1 MNNYSR
7 YMMNNT
13 FVHKLDPRIKI
24 VSTII
29 YIVLA
34 FIVTHFITIAI
45 LLIPLVVLY
54 IIATH
59 KIKPLL
65 KLMIMPLLIGFFL
78 FFVNIY
84 TMKVEMYDNAGK
96 LTKAYQELK
105 QYYPLPLHLG
115 GSYFITYEIIAR
127 TLGLVARVYIMIMA
141 TTLMVNT
148 TKPTL
153 LSKALEDLLL
163 PLKLLFI
170 PTHIIVMIIYIAL
183 RFIPTL
189 LDEANR
195 IMKAQSSRG
204 VDFKNG
210 KLKDKIKSFTTL
222 IIPLFVTAFAKA
234 EDLSNAMETRGYDP
248 YAKRTHY
255 RIIIPTWRDAIISLI
270 VIGLIVYVALLHN
283 NIINLPNW
291 YIITNFNY

>member
-34 FIVTHFITIAI
+34 FIATHFITIAI

-255 RIIIPTWRDAIISLI
+255 RIIIPT
-270 VIGLIVYVALLHN
+270 
-283 NIINLPNW
+283 
-291 YIITNFNY
+291 

>member
-1 MNNYSR
+1 MNSAYGR
-7 YMMNNT
+7 YMYNDS
-13 FVHKLDPRIKI
+13 FVSKLDPRIKI
-24 VSTII
+24 ISVII
-29 YIVLA
+29 YIVLS
-34 FIVTHFITIAI
+34 FIVTDFITISI
-45 LLIPLVVLY
+45 LLVPLIVLY
-54 IIATH
+54 LVGT
-59 KIKPLL
+59 KSIKSLF

-84 TMKVEMYDNAGK
+84 TMKVDVYSSTGILTEPFEK
-96 LTKAYQELK
+96 LIK
-105 QYYPLPLHLG
+105 QNPFPIHLG

-127 TLGLVARVYIMIMA
+127 TLGLIVRVYIMIMA
-141 TTLMVNT
+141 TTLMVST

-189 LDEANR
+189 LEEAQR

-210 KLKDKIKSFTTL
+210 KIKDKVKSFTTL
-222 IIPLFVTAFAKA
+222 IIPLFVTAFSKA

-255 RIIIPTWRDAIISLI
+255 RVIIPT
-270 VIGLIVYVALLHN
+270 
-283 NIINLPNW
+283 
-291 YIITNFNY
+291 